1 MSEVTETQTHN
12 MSAIFGS
19 CFWKLNYLSWFMIL
33 LAGRMV
39 VWADLAHHDPEGVF
53 HVFQEVAGVGG
64 NRTGPHTPHQREQ
77 PGLVNHPQVH
87 RHVVSP
93 QFPARYKHSVKK

>member
-1 MSEVTETQTHN
+1 MFLKT
-12 MSAIFGS
+12 
-19 CFWKLNYLSWFMIL
+19 KLPVPVYDFVGW

-39 VWADLAHHDPEGVF
+39 VWADLAHHDPAGVF

-77 PGLVNHPQVH
+77 PSLVNHPQVH

-93 QFPARYKHSVKK
+93 QFPARYKHRVKRQ